1 MSDRLPSLIVVSGPS
16 GAGKSTILARVL
28 EEMRNLRF
36 SVSHTTRATR
46 EAETEGVH
54 YHFVDRATFEAMRG
68 RKEFVESAE
77 VHGQLY
83 GTSRA
88 EYDRATADGVDLLL
102 DLDVQGA
109 AQVRQ
114 AYPDGV
120 SVFILPPSYTDLE
133 RRLRRRGA
141 ENEGNFQLRLRTAG
155 ELLLLPPVRYA
166 IINDDLDQSVE
177 SPQMH
182 HPGALP
188 HQPHGAMA
196 RRSWGTFP
204 RARRAVGECRA

>member
-1 MSDRLPSLIVVSGPS
+1 LSDRLPSLLVVSGPS

-36 SVSHTTRATR
+36 SVSHTTRAAR

-54 YHFVDRATFEAMRG
+54 YHFVDRAAFEAMRK

-88 EYDRATADGVDLLL
+88 EYDRAAADGVDLLL

-109 AQVRQ
+109 AQVRA
-114 AYPDGV
+114 AYADAV

-133 RRLRRRGA
+133 RRLRGRGPDDEATFQRRLAVAGQEMA
-141 ENEGNFQLRLRTAG
+141 HFRKYQYAIVNLDLEASVEALKTIVKAARLRTSRVA
-155 ELLLLPPVRYA
+155 ETAEKIL
-166 IINDDLDQSVE
+166 S
-177 SPQMH
+177 
-182 HPGALP
+182 
-188 HQPHGAMA
+188 
-196 RRSWGTFP
+196 TFNT
-204 RARRAVGECRA
+204 RKER